1 MSVASGPNIVNSGLI
16 FDYDMKNTGRS
27 WNGAPTTNLYFA
39 VNPYL
44 DGNGN
49 DWTNSGAGTWNYN
62 DTTITPPYVA
72 NGGFIGAVLRI
83 SSCVVTTVGN
93 LQVGM
98 GITTVSPST
107 VYTMS
112 IWVYQTS
119 STVFQSS
126 PYMRTNVNN
135 NAIAYFAYNG
145 STDSTTWPTNQ
156 WIRISA
162 TGTTQSNEN
171 GIYLSSYIGNTVGDK
186 VYFYGFQV
194 EQTSTMSALA
204 AGTRSTTQALVDATN
219 RSIATTGNLTYASDN
234 TFSFTYSSP
243 GYVSIPLATAL
254 NKTEGTMNFWL
265 YPTRYNGGNGYF
277 VNREDAI
284 ANAVDWMWIGPYSNT
299 FYFRFGN
306 GSDCCSNDLSFGSV
320 STTIPLNTWVNM
332 CFTWKIN
339 GTSAIYKNGTLL
351 TSRSIGNIP
360 NTNPAANGRI
370 GLGHDNADNYF
381 NGSMPRVQIYNRQ
394 LSADEVVQNFNAL
407 RGVYGL

>member
-1 MSVASGPNIVNSGLI
+1 MSVASGPYIVNNGLI

-27 WNGAPTTNLYFA
+27 WLGKPTTNTSSGFYSL
-39 VNPYL
+39 
-44 DGNGN
+44 GNGLTLTYVGT
-49 DWTNSGAGTWNYN
+49 DNSGWQQYSISGSWSGSYPYSMIISSSTNFFGATSYSAQIQIKNSCPQKFAAWGAINYVNDPNMTSAGTS
-62 DTTITPPYVA
+62 TITDYGSYQLWKRE
-72 NGGFIGAVLRI
+72 NFIYSTGYAGA
-83 SSCVVTTVGN
+83 G
-93 LQVGM
+93 
-98 GITTVSPST
+98 
-107 VYTMS
+107 
-112 IWVYQTS
+112 
-119 STVFQSS
+119 
-126 PYMRTNVNN
+126 
-135 NAIAYFAYNG
+135 
-145 STDSTTWPTNQ
+145 
-156 WIRISA
+156 
-162 TGTTQSNEN
+162 GTTQA
-171 GIYLSSYIGNTVGDK
+171 GYLVTQPISGTTFNPSTDFVYVRNIQIEQNTFCTP
-186 VYFYGFQV
+186 YTPF
-194 EQTSTMSALA
+194 S
-204 AGTRSTTQALVDATN
+204 RSTTQALVDATN
-219 RSIATTGNLTYASDN
+219 RSIATTGSLTYESDN